1 MCPEGFIEVVADG
14 AEAQQM
20 GVGLHGAA
28 EVGRDE
34 GFARSDAAT
43 ATSDTGK

>member
-1 MCPEGFIEVVADG
+1 VCPEGFIEVVADV
-14 AEAQQM
+14 AEGRQM
-20 GVGLHGAA
+20 RWDCTTPLRRAA
-28 EVGRDE
+28 TR